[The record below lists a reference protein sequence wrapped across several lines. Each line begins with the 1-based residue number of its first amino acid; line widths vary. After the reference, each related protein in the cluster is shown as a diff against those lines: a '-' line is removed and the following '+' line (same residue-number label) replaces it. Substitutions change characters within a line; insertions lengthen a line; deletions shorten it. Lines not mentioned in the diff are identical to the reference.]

1 MIENSFMSSVK
12 CSCLLALLAINFDT
26 ITCTNQK
33 LNTSGSQSLTIQS
46 SSKSENTYRII
57 PSMNNTFGYEILV
70 NEKVLIRQTNIPGM
84 PGLNG
89 FNQKED
95 AIKVA
100 QLVLEKL
107 HQGIMPPTV
116 VKHELNELKIKY

>member
-1 MIENSFMSSVK
+1 MIENSFMSPVK
-12 CSCLLALLAINFDT
+12 CSCLLAFLAITFDT
-26 ITCTNQK
+26 ITCTNQT
-33 LNTSGSQSLTIQS
+33 LNTSGSQSRTIQRS
-46 SSKSENTYRII
+46 SNSENTYRII
-57 PSMNNTFGYEILV
+57 PAINNTFGYEILV
-70 NEKVLIRQTNIPGM
+70 KEKVFIRQTNIPGM

-107 HQGIMPPTV
+107 HQGIMPPAV
-116 VKHELNELKIKY
+116 EKLELDELKIKY